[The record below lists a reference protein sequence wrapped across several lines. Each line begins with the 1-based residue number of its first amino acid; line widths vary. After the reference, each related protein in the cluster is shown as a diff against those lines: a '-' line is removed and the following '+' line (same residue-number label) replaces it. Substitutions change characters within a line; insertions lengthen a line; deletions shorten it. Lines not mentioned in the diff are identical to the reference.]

1 MKIKQNKFIDLK
13 HKNNTNYALVVLV
26 CIIRGTYQITYN
38 YLKKKVFIEVA
49 QRLLKGFTITI
60 KYENIIF
67 ILQMHSTYLIYTF
80 FCQITTLIKVCLA
93 IVFWLQTLLSI
104 DFTKIFQLSIW
115 SPKTKTMQT
124 FMNVTIWRKKYI

>member
-60 KYENIIF
+60 ITIKYENIIF
-67 ILQMHSTYLIYTF
+67 ILQMHSTYLLSNHNINKSLSGHCF
-80 FCQITTLIKVCLA
+80 LA
-93 IVFWLQTLLSI
+93 SDPFIHRFYQNLSI
-104 DFTKIFQLSIW
+104 KASEAQKQRPYELLWMLWFDGQ
-115 SPKTKTMQT
+115 
-124 FMNVTIWRKKYI
+124 KYM